1 MMSLEEAKKIISKR
15 KKKYSD
21 KEIVKVLAV
30 LDTLV
35 KIEISM
41 HSSSKK
47 QNKDGRS
54 SYIYA
59 CVDR

>member
-1 MMSLEEAKKIISKR
+1 MISLEEAKKIISKR

-35 KIEISM
+35 KIEISLYN
-41 HSSSKK
+41 SSPKIK
-47 QNKDGRS
+47 
-54 SYIYA
+54 
-59 CVDR
+59 